1 MELIRESDQLAVN
14 CIYNT
19 VWIHSEEKKV
29 LQLSSQENPTLLGR
43 SFFLCRDRLNLE
55 NLVMDLH
62 QQLPLKVKKD
72 FQWIL

>member
-29 LQLSSQENPTLLGR
+29 LQLSS
-43 SFFLCRDRLNLE
+43 
-55 NLVMDLH
+55 
-62 QQLPLKVKKD
+62 
-72 FQWIL
+72 